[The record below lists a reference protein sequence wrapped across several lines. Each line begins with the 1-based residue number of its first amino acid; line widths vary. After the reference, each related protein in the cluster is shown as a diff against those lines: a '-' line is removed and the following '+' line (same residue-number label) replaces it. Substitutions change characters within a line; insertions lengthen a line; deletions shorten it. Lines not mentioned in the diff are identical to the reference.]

1 MVMVWVI
8 AGILQKQYLVSILYM
23 GQRQEMDNNSVK
35 DFKMYL
41 RFLFYEAHV
50 QYRNTVTGK
59 QEEEWGKHRMC

>member
-8 AGILQKQYLVSILYM
+8 AGILQKQYLVSILNM

-41 RFLFYEAHV
+41 RFLFYEAH
-50 QYRNTVTGK
+50 TGILLLGRGM
-59 QEEEWGKHRMC
+59 GKTQNVLKLQ